1 MRRAVIRVV
10 AGQKWKQLVYCVEAE
25 LLLPQGLF
33 LAWERGAG
41 LLAHAAASELLQNL

>member
-1 MRRAVIRVV
+1 M
-10 AGQKWKQLVYCVEAE
+10 QKWKQLVYCVEAE

-41 LLAHAAASELLQNL
+41 ILAPAAAPGLLQNL